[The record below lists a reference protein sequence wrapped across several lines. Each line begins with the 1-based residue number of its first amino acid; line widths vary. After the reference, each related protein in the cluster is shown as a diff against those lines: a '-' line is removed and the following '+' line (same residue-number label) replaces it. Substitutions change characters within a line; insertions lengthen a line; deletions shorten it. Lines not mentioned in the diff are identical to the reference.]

1 MGAVT
6 EHDCCPLCGRPLEI
20 LGGLPL
26 CRCCNDTRG
35 EYYNHL
41 TRSIDDFARQADKV
55 LIECPGATLYFP
67 DSNDIAAGVR
77 FLNDHDPSQGYEI
90 IREPVYGPAHVRR
103 RWVRRED
110 AHLIRRC
117 QSCQDY
123 SVRMRRKEGPDLYLP
138 SRKRSNPS
146 SNRRATHK
154 LPEPADQMVRRTP
167 SPF

>member
-1 MGAVT
+1 MR
-6 EHDCCPLCGRPLEI
+6 CGQPLEI
-20 LGGLPL
+20 IGGLML
-26 CRCCNDTRG
+26 CRRCNDTQG
-35 EYYNHL
+35 EYYSHL

-77 FLNDHDPSQGYEI
+77 FLDDHDPSRGHDI
-90 IREPVYGPAHVRR
+90 VKEPVYGPAHVRR
-103 RWVRRED
+103 RWVRRQD

-123 SVRMRRKEGPDLYLP
+123 TVRMRRKEGPDLYIP
-138 SRKRSNPS
+138 SRRRPNPS

-154 LPEPADQMVRRTP
+154 SSTATTQMTSRTP